1 MQDNFIYYSNDE
13 SGRLFL
19 FDKDGKPI
27 SGVVDLTVSRDM
39 DSFDRITVT
48 LIAGNHVSPKKQD
61 E

>member
-1 MQDNFIYYSNDE
+1 MQDNFVYYSIDE
-13 SGRLFL
+13 SGRLSL
-19 FDKDGKPI
+19 LDKDGSPI

-39 DSFDRITVT
+39 DSVDRITVT